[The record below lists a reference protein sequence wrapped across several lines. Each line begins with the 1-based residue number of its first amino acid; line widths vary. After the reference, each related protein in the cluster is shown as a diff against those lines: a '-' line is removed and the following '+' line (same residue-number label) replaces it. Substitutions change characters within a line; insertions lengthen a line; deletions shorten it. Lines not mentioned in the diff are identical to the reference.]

1 MTLDSSDDVNAHD
14 MYIPTMGFITY
25 ILLAGWSLGSAGDFD
40 PAKLGDIA
48 SAATG
53 WLVLEVLITLLSL
66 FLLQVRRL
74 KILQRVWYLKVSSV
88 IDDYRLIL

>member
-1 MTLDSSDDVNAHD
+1 MTLADANFSEFDFLVDLLQILTFLIFSSDDVNAHD

-53 WLVLEVLITLLSL
+53 WLVLEVLLTLLSL
-66 FLLQVRRL
+66 FLLQV
-74 KILQRVWYLKVSSV
+74 KE
-88 IDDYRLIL
+88 

>member
-1 MTLDSSDDVNAHD
+1 MTLADKFFQNLTFFVDLLQILNIFIFSSDDVNAHD

-53 WLVLEVLITLLSL
+53 WLVLEVLLTLLSL
-66 FLLQVRRL
+66 FLLQV
-74 KILQRVWYLKVSSV
+74 KV
-88 IDDYRLIL
+88 